1 MRRLAAWI
9 IGAAACAIGASAP
22 AQAED
27 YPTRPVRI
35 IVGFGAGSGAD
46 ITARVVGA
54 RMSEILG
61 QQIVVENKT
70 GAGSSIG
77 ADYVA
82 HASPDGYTLFM
93 ATISQPINA
102 AVSPHLNF
110 DFVKDFSPVVLV
122 STIPNLLVVNPS
134 LGAKNVQEL
143 IALGRQRPDGL
154 SYGSSGVG
162 TGTHLAAELFTVL
175 TGVKMVHVPYAGSAQ
190 VLTDLLAG
198 RIQLGFMPAST
209 AIQHVRDG
217 KLVAL
222 ATTEKKR
229 AAIAPEVPTMAE
241 AGLPGFDTGLWFGL
255 LAPAGTPKAAIDRIN
270 GVVNAAIKS
279 EAVVKGLQP
288 QGIDLL
294 GGTSE
299 DFKRYI
305 ASEMERWDKVSRA
318 AGLKK

>member
-1 MRRLAAWI
+1 VASS
-9 IGAAACAIGASAP
+9 AACA
-22 AQAED
+22 QD
-27 YPTRPVRI
+27 YPTRPIRV

-54 RMSEILG
+54 RMGEILG

-82 HASPDGYTLFM
+82 HASNDGYTLFL

-102 AVSPHLNF
+102 AVTPHLNF
-110 DFVKDFSPVVLV
+110 DFVKDFSPIALV
-122 STIPNLLVVNPS
+122 SSIPNMLVVNPS
-134 LGAKNVQEL
+134 LGVKTVPEL
-143 IALGRQRPDGL
+143 IALAKAKPDSL
-154 SYGSSGVG
+154 SFGSSGVG
-162 TGTHLAAELFTVL
+162 TGTHLAAELFKVL
-175 TGVKMVHVPYAGSAQ
+175 TGVQMVHVPYAGSAQ
-190 VLTDLLAG
+190 AITYLLAG
-198 RIQLGFMPAST
+198 RIQLVFTPAST
-209 AIQHVRDG
+209 VVQHVRDG

-229 AAIAPEVPTMAE
+229 AAIAPDVPTMGE

-255 LAPAGTPKAAIDRIN
+255 LAPAGTPKVAIDKIN
-270 GVVNAAIKS
+270 AAVNQAIKS
-279 EAVVKGLQP
+279 DQVIKALQP

-294 GGTSE
+294 GGTPDE
-299 DFKRYI
+299 FTRYI
-305 ASEMERWDKVSRA
+305 ASEMERWDKVAHA

>member
-9 IGAAACAIGASAP
+9 IGAAACAVVASSAAR
-22 AQAED
+22 AQD
-27 YPTRPVRI
+27 FPTRPIRV

-82 HASPDGYTLFM
+82 HASNDGYTLFL

-102 AVSPHLNF
+102 AVTPHLNF
-110 DFVKDFSPVVLV
+110 DFVKDFAPIVLV
-122 STIPNLLVVNPS
+122 SSIPNMLVVNPS
-134 LGAKNVQEL
+134 LGVKTVPEL
-143 IALGRQRPDGL
+143 IALAKAKPDSL
-154 SYGSSGVG
+154 SFGSSGVG
-162 TGTHLAAELFTVL
+162 TGTHLAAELFKVL
-175 TGVKMVHVPYAGSAQ
+175 AGVQMVHVPYAGSAQ
-190 VLTDLLAG
+190 SITDLLAG
-198 RIQLGFMPAST
+198 RIQLVFTPAST
-209 AIQHVRDG
+209 VVGHVRDR

-229 AAIAPEVPTMAE
+229 AAIAPDVPTMGE

-255 LAPAGTPKAAIDRIN
+255 LAPAGTPKAAIDKIN
-270 GVVNAAIKS
+270 AAANQAIKS
-279 EAVVKGLQP
+279 DQVIKALQP

-294 GGTSE
+294 GGTPDE
-299 DFKRYI
+299 FARYI
-305 ASEMERWDKVSRA
+305 ASEMERWDKVAHA